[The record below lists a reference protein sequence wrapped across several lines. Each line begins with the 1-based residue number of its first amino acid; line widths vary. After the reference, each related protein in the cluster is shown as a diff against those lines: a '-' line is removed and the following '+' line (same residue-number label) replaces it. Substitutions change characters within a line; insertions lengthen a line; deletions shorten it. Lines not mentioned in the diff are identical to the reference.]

1 MNETWQ
7 IILSAIGGA
16 AGVGVLV
23 TAIFTGLTKMLKQG
37 IDSLSEIQLKN
48 HALKQVDTLSMISD
62 KVVKALDQSPAFKD
76 LAKED
81 KARLAMSMT
90 KQLAEKAGIPS
101 IPDVWVQTPTGAQ
114 AVPVHAILNE
124 AAVKDAHSPIKP
136 ATNNTEEGAG

>member
-23 TAIFTGLTKMLKQG
+23 TAIFTGITKMLKQG
-37 IDSLSEIQLKN
+37 IDSLAQIQLKN

-76 LAKED
+76 LPKED

-90 KQLAEKAGIPS
+90 KQFAEKAGIPN

-114 AVPVHAILNE
+114 AVPVQAIFNE
-124 AAVKDAHSPIKP
+124 AAVKDAHNPTPP
-136 ATNNTEEGAG
+136 AASNITGGAG